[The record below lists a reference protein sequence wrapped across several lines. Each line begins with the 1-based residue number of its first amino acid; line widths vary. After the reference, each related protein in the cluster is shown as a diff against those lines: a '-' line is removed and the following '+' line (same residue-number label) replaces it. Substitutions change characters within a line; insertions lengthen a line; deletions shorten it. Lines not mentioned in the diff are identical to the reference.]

1 LNRVG
6 PQAAHSPHQQK
17 HTLADAQ
24 NRSLIPLEAT
34 VNQLPTPLPLAP
46 DTYLA
51 VLREEVTVFER
62 LLHTADP
69 GIPVATC
76 GSWSLHDLATH
87 MGHGYRSVAAV
98 VRTGELR
105 REQFAPAAG
114 DQLAEWYAEGAASLL
129 VTLEEA
135 DPAAPCWAFGFRDA
149 VAAFWFRREA
159 QDTAV
164 HLVDAQLATGAEAH
178 VDPLIAA
185 DGVDEVFAT
194 LLPLAWRSDHAK
206 PLPVSVALR
215 TTDTGHGWLIRPAD
229 VPQVRPVDS
238 EPAAATVEATAAE
251 LLLALWKRRPANPEW
266 ISGDIA
272 AANALLTAPLTP

>member
-1 LNRVG
+1 M
-6 PQAAHSPHQQK
+6 
-17 HTLADAQ
+17 
-24 NRSLIPLEAT
+24 
-34 VNQLPTPLPLAP
+34 NQLPTPLPLAP

-62 LLHTADP
+62 LLRTADP

-114 DQLAEWYAEGAASLL
+114 DQLAEWYAERAASLL
-129 VTLEEA
+129 ATLEGA
-135 DPAAPCWAFGFRDA
+135 DPAPPCWAFGFQDA
-149 VAAFWFRREA
+149 VTALWFRPET

-164 HLVDAQLATGAEAH
+164 HLVDAQLAAGAGVH

-194 LLPLAWRSDHAK
+194 LLAPGPAQQRS
-206 PLPVSVALR
+206 
-215 TTDTGHGWLIRPAD
+215 
-229 VPQVRPVDS
+229 
-238 EPAAATVEATAAE
+238 EATAGAGGAAPHRHRAR
-251 LLLALWKRRPANPEW
+251 LVDPPGRRPPGPAGGLGTRDGHGG
-266 ISGDIA
+266 SHRGRA
-272 AANALLTAPLTP
+272 AACPVEAAAREPGMDQR